1 MPNRH
6 HLTEFAGLPVV
17 EFPGLDTVD
26 HHHQRMVRQG
36 IPVPDPYPPHAALAA
51 ALAAPGSVA
60 WRLRTEYPHR
70 PYLPDR
76 YFSDE
81 PLEDASAYARRFTEE
96 VDLPAVA
103 ALLIGHIAS
112 ENHDPGTDRALA
124 VVLDIAPKLTALRSL
139 FFGEIR
145 QQENEISWIEHGD
158 LAPLLAAFPD
168 LAEFTVRGGSAGLG
182 LALGEHRA
190 LRSLTVQSGALRPE
204 VVRDV
209 CASPLPGLE
218 RLELW
223 PGSKEY
229 GGESTPEDLAP
240 VLSGEAFPRLRHLGL
255 RNAEELDD
263 WIPALA
269 GAPVLSSLDTLD
281 LSLGTLTD
289 EGARALLGAPAFRGL
304 KRLDLHHHYLSEET
318 AARVRAEFAGAG
330 VEVDVSDPREPD
342 VDEYGGETHVHR
354 YSAVSE

>member
-1 MPNRH
+1 MPNRS

-17 EFPGLDTVD
+17 EFTGWDALRDDFGLAMYWA
-26 HHHQRMVRQG
+26 RNRRE
-36 IPVPDPYPPHAALAA
+36 PHTEHPKNYERLFEAIAD
-51 ALAAPGSVA
+51 PGSAA
-60 WRLRTEYPHR
+60 WRLRMETPSYGTGSNGPIDTLGQ
-70 PYLPDR
+70 YLGRFAEIVAPAEVTALIVGYMGGDYEAMPPD
-76 YFSDE
+76 
-81 PLEDASAYARRFTEE
+81 E
-96 VDLPAVA
+96 VR
-103 ALLIGHIAS
+103 
-112 ENHDPGTDRALA
+112 DRL
-124 VVLDIAPKLTALRSL
+124 LDIAPKLTALRSL

-158 LAPLLAAFPD
+158 LSPLLAAFPD

-304 KRLDLHHHYLSEET
+304 KRLDLHHHYMSEET

-342 VDEYGGETHVHR
+342 VGEYGGETHVHR